1 MDEGGFQNSPTDG
14 GRVKKCANGWRKSTK
29 MRQRLEGGLKN
40 AKKHVVA
47 KHALPVVCGFHEE
60 PSLCCV
66 LYREGGKNKVGLPET
81 VGICKIVSS
90 RTNIMFT
97 LFAFKMYSIQKHGIP
112 EISAQKQC
120 TSCL

>member
-1 MDEGGFQNSPTDG
+1 MRQRLEEGHKNAPTDG
-14 GRVKKCANGWRKSTK
+14 GRVKKCEKTCCGETRSPS
-29 MRQRLEGGLKN
+29 RLW
-40 AKKHVVA
+40 
-47 KHALPVVCGFHEE
+47 FHEE

-97 LFAFKMYSIQKHGIP
+97 LDAFKMYSIQKHGIS
-112 EISAQKQC
+112 EIPYRNDALSAYKLTD
-120 TSCL
+120 TSA